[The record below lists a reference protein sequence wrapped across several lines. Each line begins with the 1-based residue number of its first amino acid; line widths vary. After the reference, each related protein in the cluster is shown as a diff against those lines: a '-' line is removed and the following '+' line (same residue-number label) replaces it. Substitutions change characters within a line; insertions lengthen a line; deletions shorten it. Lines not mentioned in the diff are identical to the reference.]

1 MKNILSSFLAI
12 VYLSIQAFA
21 QDTLKMNT
29 TEPVLVS
36 AKNKVYVFMPADSL
50 AADSVVVVNSKA
62 YFKLVQ
68 DKQSCKTFINL
79 YQMYQQRVSTG
90 DKEVQGLIDSYEVI
104 IKTKDSSYTTLLH
117 EYYSLNSLLTSSINQ
132 TESAIIISKNSLDT
146 LSQSLAVISEEN
158 KGLKEDLS
166 TMKQQT
172 NKNKWRY
179 GLAGLAV
186 GILLGIL
193 IMH

>member
-1 MKNILSSFLAI
+1 
-12 VYLSIQAFA
+12 
-21 QDTLKMNT
+21 
-29 TEPVLVS
+29 
-36 AKNKVYVFMPADSL
+36 MPADSL

-104 IKTKDSSYTTLLH
+104 IKTKDSSYTNLLH

-146 LSQSLAVISEEN
+146 LSHSLAVISEEN

-179 GLAGLAV
+179 GLAGLAI